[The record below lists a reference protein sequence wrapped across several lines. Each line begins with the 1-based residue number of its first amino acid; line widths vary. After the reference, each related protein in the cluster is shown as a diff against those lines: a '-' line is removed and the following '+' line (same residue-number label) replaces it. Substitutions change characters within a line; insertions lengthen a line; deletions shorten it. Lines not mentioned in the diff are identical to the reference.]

1 MTPTTKAIH
10 QTMFEQENPTPISY
24 SEY

>member
-1 MTPTTKAIH
+1 
-10 QTMFEQENPTPISY
+10 MFEQESPTPISY